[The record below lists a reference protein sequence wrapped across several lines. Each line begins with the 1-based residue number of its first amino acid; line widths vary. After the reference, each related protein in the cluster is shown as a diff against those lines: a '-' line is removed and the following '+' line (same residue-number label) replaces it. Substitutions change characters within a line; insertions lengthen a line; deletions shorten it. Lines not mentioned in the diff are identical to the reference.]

1 MAPRIAPL
9 AADLPLADRT
19 VPLAVRRSR
28 RARRMHLR
36 VDPGE
41 ALVELVL
48 PHGVGL
54 AEGLRFARD
63 RRDWIAERLDAIPVR
78 IAFEPESVLPV
89 FGADVVI
96 RHRPELRGA
105 VRRVGNE
112 LIVAGRP
119 EHVGRRVRDWMR
131 EHARA
136 ELTRRAR
143 LTARR
148 LGRDLG
154 SVRMGDPKT
163 RWGSCS
169 AAGSITLSWRL
180 ALAPEH
186 VVDYVVAH
194 EVAHLAELNHG
205 PRFWRLL
212 DILVPGNEPARVWL
226 RHNGARLHRY
236 G

>member
-1 MAPRIAPL
+1 MASRILPL
-9 AADLPLADRT
+9 AADLSLADRT
-19 VPLAVRRSR
+19 VSLAVRRSR

-41 ALVELVL
+41 ARVELVL
-48 PHGVGL
+48 PQGVAL

-63 RRDWIAERLDAIPVR
+63 RRAWIAERLDAIPGR
-78 IAFEPESVLPV
+78 IPFEADAVLPV
-89 FGADVVI
+89 FGADIVV

-105 VRRVGNE
+105 VRRVGDE

-119 EHVGRRVRDWMR
+119 EHVSRRVRDWMR

-136 ELTRRAR
+136 ELSRRAR

-148 LGRDLG
+148 LGRELG
-154 SVRMGDPKT
+154 AVRLGDAKT

-180 ALAPEH
+180 ALAPDH
-186 VVDYVVAH
+186 VADYVIAH
-194 EVAHLAELNHG
+194 EVAHLQELNHG

-212 DILVPGNEPARVWL
+212 DILAPGSEQARLWL
-226 RHNGARLHRY
+226 RHNGARLYRY